1 MFKTL
6 LQLLYEEMF
15 NTNTGMFATVELDGI
30 YQPSKLAAYSNPE
43 YLNCFK
49 FLGRILGIC
58 LLQN

>member
-1 MFKTL
+1 
-6 LQLLYEEMF
+6 MF
-15 NTNTGMFATVELDGI
+15 NANTGMFATVELDGI